1 LKKFH
6 LESEIVKVPGRK
18 LSISDPY
25 WNTDQGDYDCSE
37 VNGGKPEAERNLKV
51 AMIRPER

>member
-1 LKKFH
+1 MKKFH

-18 LSISDPY
+18 LRISDPY
-25 WNTDQGDYDCSE
+25 CNTDQGDYNCGE
-37 VNGGKPEAERNLKV
+37 VNREKLGTERNLKV

>member
-1 LKKFH
+1 MKKFH

-18 LSISDPY
+18 LRISDPY
-25 WNTDQGDYDCSE
+25 CNTDQGDYNCSE
-37 VNGGKPEAERNLKV
+37 VNGENPEAERNLAV